1 MKKIIRLTESDL
13 RHIIQN
19 SVKRIIREENDGMIL
34 QSIAQE
40 IANSG
45 TMEVNPGEND
55 AEFFLDNGY
64 VAYITFDVECDPF
77 VKKGMKSGS
86 RDVPDDED
94 EIIDNPTIE
103 IGSIDYCDEDG
114 EQCIQ
119 IHDNGVVTQALE
131 NVIRVVGYDDYDI
144 PSEEDYFYNEY

>member
-94 EIIDNPTIE
+94 
-103 IGSIDYCDEDG
+103 G

-144 PSEEDYFYNEY
+144 PSEEDYFYDEY